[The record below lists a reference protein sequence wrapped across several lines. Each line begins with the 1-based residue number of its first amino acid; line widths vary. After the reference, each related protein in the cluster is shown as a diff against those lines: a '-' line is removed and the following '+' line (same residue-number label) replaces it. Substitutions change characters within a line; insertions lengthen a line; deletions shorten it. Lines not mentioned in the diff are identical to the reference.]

1 MSYEQ
6 RPPLDIKT
14 RRVLWLLFA
23 SLALM
28 ETGYGIIYPVFAKRL
43 EDLGGGVDALGYMT
57 VAFAT
62 GQLIFAPLL
71 GSMADRLG
79 RKPLILLGLVTVIGA
94 NILFVLL
101 DSIPLYVVLRFV
113 QGALTAGILP
123 SAMGLVSDLVPEYE
137 RGRWSGLVMGG
148 YSAGFILGPA
158 MGGLL
163 YDNFGFEAPFI
174 TSAGAGAVAF
184 LLAIFQIPETR
195 KKIVNTAKQETIITE
210 PFFKTLPRPF
220 YILFTLL
227 FISVLDTFIFAFAEP
242 QMVFHFYGPLGFS
255 TTQFGIIVAVYGLS
269 LTLTQTLLGQ
279 LSDRFGR
286 TAMMALGFSL
296 NIPFYVGL
304 IVFTNFWPIMLLALL
319 GGVGIGL
326 ASPAS
331 SAYYL
336 DISDSKHSS
345 RVMGLREAAGAAGMV
360 AGPLLVAILSRFIL
374 AKNIFAISASL
385 TTLAAL
391 LSFLVLRTY
400 RAKKPAIAVEV
411 SEGKTV

>member
-1 MSYEQ
+1 MTPQ
-6 RPPLDIKT
+6 QNPTIDGKT

-43 EDLGGGVDALGYMT
+43 GDLGGGVDALGYMT
-57 VAFAT
+57 VAFAA
-62 GQLIFAPLL
+62 GQLIFAPIFGGL
-71 GSMADRLG
+71 ADRYG
-79 RKPLILLGLVTVIGA
+79 RKPFILLGLVAVILA
-94 NILFVLL
+94 NVLFVLL
-101 DSIPLYVVLRFV
+101 DSIPLYIVLRFF

-123 SAMGLVSDLVPEYE
+123 AAMGLVSDLVPEHE

-158 MGGLL
+158 LGGLL
-163 YDNFGFEAPFI
+163 YDNFGFGAPFM
-174 TSAGAGAVAF
+174 TSAAAGAVAL

-195 KKIVNTAKQETIITE
+195 RSTVNTSKQETSSSE
-210 PFFKTLPRPF
+210 PFFKTLPRPL

-227 FISVLDTFIFAFAEP
+227 FLSVLDTFIFAFAEP

-269 LTLTQTLLGQ
+269 LTLTQTVLGQ
-279 LSDRFGR
+279 LSDRYGR

-296 NIPFYVGL
+296 NIPFYAGL
-304 IVFTNFWPIMLLALL
+304 VLFTDFWPIMSLALL
-319 GGVGIGL
+319 GGIGIGL

-336 DISDSKHSS
+336 DISDSAHSS

-360 AGPLLVAILSRFIL
+360 AGPLLVAILSRFIV
-374 AKNIFAISASL
+374 ARNIFAISASL

-391 LSFLVLRTY
+391 LSFFVLRTY
-400 RAKKPAIAVEV
+400 RAKKRSVVVE
-411 SEGKTV
+411 TN